1 MSSKVRQLF
10 VADSRAF
17 LFDHYSRPPSCNLNV
32 DFVIIRGAKIDDL
45 ILPTLAKLRSYSDSD
60 VIIVKLAAGIYD
72 LTVFTEST
80 HSRAKVLQKSD
91 LS

>member
-1 MSSKVRQLF
+1 M
-10 VADSRAF
+10 
-17 LFDHYSRPPSCNLNV
+17 Y
-32 DFVIIRGAKIDDL
+32 DL

-60 VIIVKLAAGIYD
+60 FIIVKLAAGIND

-91 LS
+91 LSLDGLFAKYTNFKQQVLGCRATAIVSFVTTASVIRKIPG